1 MGFFSKCFNITK
13 KKKHMI
19 LTFKKLALQ
28 TVHYQN
34 LKERIKTIT
43 TCYLSLSLSS
53 LKAILSEETVGLRK
67 SQSLRLQQVL
77 QTALLRLRRR
87 HTETFIRYR
96 NAKIQIKS
104 ECFCRGFSVTSTN
117 NSQEVKIRRLK
128 TNKLQTYDRFLNCVV
143 TRLQHYS
150 SVHRFS

>member
-1 MGFFSKCFNITK
+1 
-13 KKKHMI
+13 MI

-28 TVHYQN
+28 TVYYQN
-34 LKERIKTIT
+34 LKERIK

-67 SQSLRLQQVL
+67 SQSLCLQQVL
-77 QTALLRLRRR
+77 QTALLRLRR

-104 ECFCRGFSVTSTN
+104 ECSCRGFSVTSTN
-117 NSQEVKIRRLK
+117 NSQEVKIRLLK
-128 TNKLQTYDRFLNCVV
+128 TNCKHMTDF
-143 TRLQHYS
+143 
-150 SVHRFS
+150 

>member
-1 MGFFSKCFNITK
+1 MLLFFLCLNITK
-13 KKKHMI
+13 KIKHMI

-28 TVHYQN
+28 TVYYQN
-34 LKERIKTIT
+34 LKERIK

-77 QTALLRLRRR
+77 QTALLRLRR

-104 ECFCRGFSVTSTN
+104 ECSCRGFSVTSTN
-117 NSQEVKIRRLK
+117 NSQEVKIRLLK
-128 TNKLQTYDRFLNCVV
+128 TNCKHMTDF
-143 TRLQHYS
+143 
-150 SVHRFS
+150 

>member
-1 MGFFSKCFNITK
+1 
-13 KKKHMI
+13 MI

-28 TVHYQN
+28 TVYYQN
-34 LKERIKTIT
+34 LKERIK

-77 QTALLRLRRR
+77 QTALLRLRR

-96 NAKIQIKS
+96 NAQIQIKS
-104 ECFCRGFSVTSTN
+104 ECSCRGFSVTSTN
-117 NSQEVKIRRLK
+117 NSQEVKIRLLK
-128 TNKLQTYDRFLNCVV
+128 TNCKHMADF
-143 TRLQHYS
+143 
-150 SVHRFS
+150 

>member
-1 MGFFSKCFNITK
+1 MFCFFLCFNITK
-13 KKKHMI
+13 KIKHMI

-28 TVHYQN
+28 TVYYQN
-34 LKERIKTIT
+34 LKERIK

-77 QTALLRLRRR
+77 QTALLRLRR

-104 ECFCRGFSVTSTN
+104 ECSCRGFSVTSIN
-117 NSQEVKIRRLK
+117 NSQEVKIRLLK
-128 TNKLQTYDRFLNCVV
+128 TNCKHMTDF
-143 TRLQHYS
+143 
-150 SVHRFS
+150 

>member
-1 MGFFSKCFNITK
+1 
-13 KKKHMI
+13 MI

-28 TVHYQN
+28 TVYYQN
-34 LKERIKTIT
+34 LKERIK

-77 QTALLRLRRR
+77 QTALLRLRR

-96 NAKIQIKS
+96 NAKIQKKS
-104 ECFCRGFSVTSTN
+104 ECSCRGFSVTSTN
-117 NSQEVKIRRLK
+117 NSQEVKIRLLK
-128 TNKLQTYDRFLNCVV
+128 TNCKHMTDF
-143 TRLQHYS
+143 
-150 SVHRFS
+150 

>member
-1 MGFFSKCFNITK
+1 
-13 KKKHMI
+13 MI

-77 QTALLRLRRR
+77 QTALLRLRR

-104 ECFCRGFSVTSTN
+104 ECSCRGFSVTSTN

-128 TNKLQTYDRFLNCVV
+128 TNCKHMTDF
-143 TRLQHYS
+143 
-150 SVHRFS
+150 